1 MLIILLKYNISIIFK
16 GADHLT
22 RQEIEVFLAV
32 ARLGSVSA
40 AAQAL
45 YITQPAVSRHLR
57 ALEEA
62 LDCTLVSRGRG
73 KRQVELTDRGRD
85 FVQVAEKWRLLW
97 QETQEVAGPDRA
109 QTLRVASVGSL
120 STYLLPPVF
129 REFLS
134 VPGRTLTFHHYHSR
148 EAYDYIAQGLADIA
162 LISDHMYHPQ
172 VETVPAFRSPMALL
186 TAPGLPWPETVHPSR
201 LDPSRELRL
210 PWNPEYDLWH
220 SFWFSAAAVPRAV
233 LDQMSLLEE
242 FFSWQGGWRDS
253 WAVAPSVV
261 AVPLAGK
268 LGLDLRRL
276 EEGPPDEII
285 YYLLG
290 PRRKEELTRDF
301 LSCLDRELERR
312 PEAQS
317 LLRGG
322 WKGE

>member
-1 MLIILLKYNISIIFK
+1 M
-16 GADHLT
+16 T
-22 RQEIEVFLAV
+22 QQEIEVFLTV

-57 ALEEA
+57 ALEET
-62 LDCTLVSRGRG
+62 LGCTLVSRGRG
-73 KRQVELTDRGRD
+73 KRQTELTDRGRD
-85 FVQVAEKWRLLW
+85 FVQVAEKWRLVW
-97 QETQEVAGPDRA
+97 QEAREVAGQDRT

-129 REFLS
+129 REFLA
-134 VPGRTLTFHHYHSR
+134 VPGRTLAFHHYHSR

-172 VETVPAFRSPMALL
+172 VETVPAFRSAMVLL
-186 TAPGLPWPETVHPSR
+186 TGPGLPWPETIHPSQ
-201 LDPSRELRL
+201 LDPAKELRL

-242 FFSWQGGWRDS
+242 FFSWQGSWGDS
-253 WAVAPSVV
+253 WAIAPSIV
-261 AVPLAGK
+261 AVPLSRK
-268 LGLDLRRL
+268 LGLTLRQL
-276 EEGPPDEII
+276 EEGPADEII

-290 PRRKEELTRDF
+290 PRRKEGLARDF
-301 LSCLDRELERR
+301 LDCLDRELGRR
-312 PEAQS
+312 AEARS
-317 LLRGG
+317 LLRSGT
-322 WKGE
+322 KEE

>member
-1 MLIILLKYNISIIFK
+1 M
-16 GADHLT
+16 T
-22 RQEIEVFLAV
+22 QQEIEVFLAV

-57 ALEEA
+57 ALEQA
-62 LDCTLVSRGRG
+62 LGCTLVSRGRG

-97 QETQEVAGPDRA
+97 QEAREVAGQDRT

-120 STYLLPPVF
+120 STYLLPAVF
-129 REFLS
+129 REFLNTS
-134 VPGRTLTFHHYHSR
+134 GRTLTFHHYHSR

-172 VETVPAFRSPMALL
+172 VETVPAFRSAMVLL
-186 TAPGLPWPETVHPSR
+186 TAPGLSLPDTVHPSR

-220 SFWFSAAAVPRAV
+220 SFWFSASAVPRAV

-242 FFSWQGGWRDS
+242 FFSWQGSWQDS
-253 WAVAPSVV
+253 WAIAPSVV
-261 AVPLAGK
+261 AVPLSRK
-268 LGLDLRRL
+268 LGLTLRKL
-276 EEGPPDEII
+276 EEGPADEII

-290 PRRKEELTRDF
+290 PRRKQELTKDF
-301 LSCLDRELERR
+301 LACLSRELDRR
-312 PEAQS
+312 PEMHS
-317 LLRGG
+317 LLKQG
-322 WKGE
+322 